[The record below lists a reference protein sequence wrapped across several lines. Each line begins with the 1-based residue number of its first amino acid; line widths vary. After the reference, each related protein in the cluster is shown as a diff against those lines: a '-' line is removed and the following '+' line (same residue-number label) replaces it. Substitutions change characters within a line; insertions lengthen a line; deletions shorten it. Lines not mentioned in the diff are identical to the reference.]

1 MTAEKVHF
9 KSGDLL
15 LEGLLDRAEGGRGVV
30 VTHPHPLYGGDMR
43 NNVVATIAQAYQD
56 AGYTTLRF
64 NFRGVGGSEGSYDDG
79 RGEQDDIKAALDRLA
94 SLGCHD
100 MDLAGYSFGAWVN
113 AMGQARY
120 PEVRRLN
127 MVSPPVA
134 FLDFSA
140 LGFTPKIGMIVSGS
154 LDDIAPPAMIREM
167 IDTWNPDAEFRVIA
181 GADHFYGGYEGDLF
195 RVIKDFLGE
204 EARRRG
210 GVGR

>member
-1 MTAEKVHF
+1 MTEEKIHF
-9 KSGDLL
+9 QSGNLV
-15 LEGLLDRAEGGRGVV
+15 LEGLLARAEGSRGVV

-56 AGYTTLRF
+56 AGYMTLRF
-64 NFRGVGGSEGSYDDG
+64 NFRGVGASEGSYDDG
-79 RGEQDDIKAALDRLA
+79 NGEQEDIKAALDRLV
-94 SLGCHD
+94 SLGCND

-134 FLDFSA
+134 FMDFSP
-140 LGFTPKIGMIVSGS
+140 LGVTPKIGMIVSGS
-154 LDDIAPPAMIREM
+154 LDDIAPPAVIREM

-195 RVIKDFLGE
+195 RVIRGFLRQ
-204 EARRRG
+204 EAHS
-210 GVGR
+210 